1 MEIRIKKLYPDV
13 ETPKYQTSGAVGFD
27 LRAVENVS
35 IPSGETRLV
44 GTGLAVELPHGYELQ
59 IRPRSGLALKHSITV
74 LNSPGTVDND
84 YRGEIKVLLINHG
97 KSDFQISKGDRI
109 AQAVVN
115 RVELVDIVQVEELS
129 ETQRGDK
136 GFGSTGRK

>member
-13 ETPKYQTSGAVGFD
+13 EIPKYQTSGAVGFD

-74 LNSPGTVDND
+74 LNSPGTVDSD

-115 RVELVDIVQVEELS
+115 RVEIVDIVEVEELS

>member
-13 ETPKYQTSGAVGFD
+13 EIPKYQTSGAVGFD
-27 LRAVENVS
+27 LRAVENLS
-35 IPSGETRLV
+35 IPSGETRLI
-44 GTGLAVELPHGYELQ
+44 GTGLAVELPIGYELQ

-74 LNSPGTVDND
+74 LNSPGTVDSD
-84 YRGEIKVLLINHG
+84 YRGEIKVILINHG

-115 RVELVDIVQVEELS
+115 RVEIVDIVEVEKLS

>member
-1 MEIRIKKLYPDV
+1 LEIRIKKLYPDV
-13 ETPKYQTSGAVGFD
+13 EIPKYQTSGAVGFD
-27 LRAVENVS
+27 LRAVESIS
-35 IPSGETRLV
+35 IPSGEARLI
-44 GTGLAVELPHGYELQ
+44 GTGLAVELPSGYELQ

-74 LNSPGTVDND
+74 LNSPGTVDSD
-84 YRGEIKVLLINHG
+84 YRGEIKVILINHG

-115 RVELVDIVQVEELS
+115 RVEIVDIVEVEKLS

>member
-74 LNSPGTVDND
+74 LNSPGTVDSD

-115 RVELVDIVQVEELS
+115 RVEIVDIVEVEELS

>member
-13 ETPKYQTSGAVGFD
+13 EIPKYQTSGAVGFD
-27 LRAVENVS
+27 LRAVENIS
-35 IPSGETRLV
+35 IPSGEARLI
-44 GTGLAVELPHGYELQ
+44 GTGLAVELPIGYELQ

-74 LNSPGTVDND
+74 LNSPGTVDSD
-84 YRGEIKVLLINHG
+84 YRGEIKVILINHG

-115 RVELVDIVQVEELS
+115 RVEIVDIVEVEKLS